1 MGGTFN
7 TKIGLFYF
15 NSGGFFNKGFNAAD
29 PKSEKQF
36 MNSLQLGRIGHIA
49 FWHFASNSLV
59 MFGGENNGASS
70 SSKLRT
76 TLNDILLFDIHN
88 FTIND

>member
-1 MGGTFN
+1 
-7 TKIGLFYF
+7 
-15 NSGGFFNKGFNAAD
+15 
-29 PKSEKQF
+29 

-49 FWHFASNSLV
+49 FWHYASRSLV

-76 TLNDILLFDIHN
+76 TLNDIVLFDIEN
-88 FTIND
+88 FLIND